1 MGTRSIF
8 ARALFSRLT
17 FSPSALFLDARR
29 SSPSDASTIIASTS
43 FANDEQDEGPGGAI
57 RRDVRNEDV
66 FRKPARDPW
75 SPPHGWVGA
84 PPVGALV
91 ADVFVPSKTPLDERW
106 FREVPPERRY
116 TPEDALRLASR
127 AAGGRKV
134 ELVIDLTN
142 SNRYYDPAAFEKKGA
157 AHVKVACV
165 GKDAPP
171 DAVAVS
177 RFVYEASKFLA
188 ERSRDG
194 KGKNGV
200 ILVHCTHGFNRTGAA
215 LVHYMQRTRPWPK
228 LNEHL
233 AEFAAARPSSDAVLS
248 SSAPEPAPCGIYKPE
263 YIQSLFDEYLERRFR
278 TTAAP
283 PTPAWKLES
292 SADEGSEETDAPPV
306 PDSAVPAD
314 DLFGASN
321 PEYLRTSATSRAPRP
336 GGDAPI
342 GSVSADAGD
351 GALGDASRRT
361 TAGGNLD
368 GSRMHHDDV
377 LGEVVFEGQAREIR
391 NVVLWLCGQEGSRF
405 PGSQPVSLARDNM
418 HELARREY
426 HVTWK
431 ADGTRYMLLC
441 MRDGAY
447 LVDRKFAVRRVVV
460 RFPAPLKTHG
470 VATHNATLL
479 DGEMVVDDLPDGTQ
493 RRRFLVY
500 DCVAALGEKLVDKPF
515 VERYALITRSVVDPR
530 SAFLAEAG
538 KSGSYDFSK
547 EPFSVRRKDFAPIAG
562 TEKFVREFIPKLT
575 HECDGL
581 IFQPSRARYENGT
594 MPHLLKWKFTHLNS
608 VDFLL
613 RLERG
618 DGGAARPRLFVGG
631 ERDTLVEVREP
642 SGRFALRGS
651 HEDGDGDEEAGAG
664 TESLRD
670 VAADGSTLRSLDGRI
685 VECAWDKVARF
696 AFDDDSE
703 GKHESGAHTTGA
715 WRYMRVR
722 SDKDAP
728 NFVTVYKHTLQSILD
743 DITEDEIVDF
753 VGETLARRRSETADA
768 GLGYAPPV

>member
-1 MGTRSIF
+1 MRQNV
-8 ARALFSRLT
+8 R
-17 FSPSALFLDARR
+17 
-29 SSPSDASTIIASTS
+29 
-43 FANDEQDEGPGGAI
+43 DE
-57 RRDVRNEDV
+57 DVRNKDPLSS
-66 FRKPARDPW
+66 KPSFDPW

-84 PPVGALV
+84 PPVGSLV

-106 FREVPPERRY
+106 SSRVPPERRY
-116 TPEDALRLASR
+116 TPEDALRLASA

-188 ERSRDG
+188 QRGRDG
-194 KGKNGV
+194 RGKSGV

-233 AEFAAARPSSDAVLS
+233 AEFAAARPSSDAVPS
-248 SSAPEPAPCGIYKPE
+248 SSTAPCGIYKPE

-283 PTPAWKLES
+283 PLPAWKLES
-292 SADEGSEETDAPPV
+292 PADEGGKAETDAPPV

-321 PEYLRTSATSRAPRP
+321 PEYLATSATSRAPRP

-342 GSVSADAGD
+342 GSVSADAGG

-479 DGEMVVDDLPDGTQ
+479 DGEMVVDDLPDGSQ

-500 DCVAALGEKLVDKPF
+500 DCVAAFGEKLIDKPF
-515 VERYALITRSVVDPR
+515 VERYGIITKSVVDPR
-530 SAFLAEAG
+530 GAFLAEAG

-547 EPFSVRRKDFAPIAG
+547 EPFSVRRKDFAPLAG

-613 RLERG
+613 RLDSRGAG
-618 DGGAARPRLFVGG
+618 DGKGAIPRLFVGG
-631 ERDTLVEVREP
+631 ERETLVDVREP
-642 SGRFALRGS
+642 SGLFALRGS
-651 HEDGDGDEEAGAG
+651 HEDGDGDEEHPGAG
-664 TESLRD
+664 TERLRD
-670 VAADGSTLRSLDGRI
+670 VAADGSTLRDLDGRI

-703 GKHESGAHTTGA
+703 RKHESGAHSTGA

-753 VGETLARRRSETADA
+753 VGETLSKRRSETADA